1 MREILRRLLVWGV
14 VSTLLLPVVLAVVLG
29 LGALLG
35 ALGDVA
41 GAAACGRLG
50 LVVGG
55 AWIVAL
61 AATSAASGI
70 AVLDGGGAADDERAD
85 PSGSE
90 H

>member
-1 MREILRRLLVWGV
+1 MRDILRRLLSWGV

-35 ALGDVA
+35 ALGDGA

-50 LVVGG
+50 LVVGA

-61 AATSAASGI
+61 AATSAACGI
-70 AVLDGGGAADDERAD
+70 ALLDGGGAAESERAG
-85 PSGSE
+85 PSE
-90 H
+90 PER